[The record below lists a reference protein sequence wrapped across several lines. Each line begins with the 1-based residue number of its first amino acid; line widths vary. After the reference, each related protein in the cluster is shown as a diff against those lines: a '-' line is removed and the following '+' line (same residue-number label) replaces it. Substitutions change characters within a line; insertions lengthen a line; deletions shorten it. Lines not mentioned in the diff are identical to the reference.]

1 MRDTTGRLFLDY
13 KKELGQCKID
23 KFKGQC
29 PWITST
35 AGSTKR
41 HGGQMDGRCSM
52 KMGGG
57 PHDVVVVV
65 IEWTT
70 EFGSQA
76 ANPSFPLER
85 GKKEGSYSF

>member
-1 MRDTTGRLFLDY
+1 
-13 KKELGQCKID
+13 
-23 KFKGQC
+23 
-29 PWITST
+29 
-35 AGSTKR
+35 
-41 HGGQMDGRCSM
+41 MDCRCSM

-85 GKKEGSYSF
+85 GKKKALILSRKLLKAILVFAIVFFGLSLLLLPCI